1 MSSKKPNNSKSAAN
15 KSSKRAQ
22 SLAADNRNGSLR
34 SADYDELSTDG
45 LKPEPLD
52 PEKYETFRRI
62 ASAEESEELDTFY
75 NASSDEGYDM
85 THETGNDLSAM
96 DPIRREQ
103 IQEEWRL
110 ELAKTEEEI
119 QTLRQVLTSK
129 VQRSHELKRKLGITV
144 WKEFREDMEQGI
156 KNIQETT
163 AYKDT
168 SDKLVEWNNA
178 VQSAPISG
186 LGLFSAPA
194 YQKTSEAMKSATE
207 KTTSVFGSFGGSVSR
222 KLGEVKNS
230 NAFKSFEERVGSA
243 VTTVKSKMSTS
254 RSNSTNSFEDALNST
269 ERKSSLNATTPITS
283 PTIPEDRPIS

>member
-1 MSSKKPNNSKSAAN
+1 MPSPNNSKSAAN

-34 SADYDELSTDG
+34 SADYYELSTDG

-178 VQSAPISG
+178 VQTAPISG
-186 LGLFSAPA
+186 LGLFSAP
-194 YQKTSEAMKSATE
+194 
-207 KTTSVFGSFGGSVSR
+207 
-222 KLGEVKNS
+222 
-230 NAFKSFEERVGSA
+230 
-243 VTTVKSKMSTS
+243 
-254 RSNSTNSFEDALNST
+254 
-269 ERKSSLNATTPITS
+269 
-283 PTIPEDRPIS
+283 

>member
-1 MSSKKPNNSKSAAN
+1 MDNNDTN
-15 KSSKRAQ
+15 
-22 SLAADNRNGSLR
+22 N
-34 SADYDELSTDG
+34 YLSN
-45 LKPEPLD
+45 
-52 PEKYETFRRI
+52 
-62 ASAEESEELDTFY
+62 ADTFY

-163 AYKDT
+163 
-168 SDKLVEWNNA
+168 
-178 VQSAPISG
+178 
-186 LGLFSAPA
+186 A